1 MSALHILIA
10 DDHEVVRRGLRALIE
25 SHTGWKVCEEAA
37 TGREAVEKARKL
49 KPDVVIMDIAMPELN
64 GLEATRHILKAI
76 PQTAVLILTVHESEQ
91 LVHEVLAA
99 GAQGY
104 VLKSDA
110 GRNLVAAIEAL
121 CRHEAFFSS
130 SVAKIVLEGY
140 RKRSSQA
147 DASSGNLPSL
157 LSTRERE
164 ILQLVAEGRSNVKIA
179 KLLNIS
185 AKTVGTHRA
194 HIMEKLN
201 LHSITE
207 LVHYAIRNKIIEP

>member
-1 MSALHILIA
+1 VTTLHILIV
-10 DDHEVVRRGLRALIE
+10 DDHEVVRRGLRVLLE
-25 SHTGWKVCEEAA
+25 SHPEWEVCGEAVS
-37 TGREAVEKARKL
+37 GREAVEKARKL
-49 KPDVVIMDIAMPELN
+49 KPDVVVMDIAMPELN

-110 GRNLVAAIEAL
+110 GRDLVNAVEAL
-121 CRHEAFFSS
+121 SQHKVFFTS
-130 SVAKIVLEGY
+130 SVARIVLEGY

-147 DASSGNLPSL
+147 DASGEPPSL
-157 LSTRERE
+157 LSPRERE
-164 ILQLVAEGRSNVKIA
+164 ILQLLAEGKSNNEVAEV
-179 KLLNIS
+179 LNIS

-201 LHSITE
+201 LHSVVE
-207 LVHYAIRNKIIEP
+207 LARYAIRNKIVEP